1 MECVVEGGDDDDEGN
16 NGMEGEEADKKD
28 GHNIT
33 FLYTLGE
40 GSCPKSFGIN
50 VARLA
55 ALPEEVLM
63 KAKQVSANFE
73 IEMNG
78 NSRQAKVSP
87 SSSVEI
93 RRKVEDAVA
102 KEDWVE
108 VDRLWTDL
116 QRCV

>member
-1 MECVVEGGDDDDEGN
+1 
-16 NGMEGEEADKKD
+16 
-28 GHNIT
+28 
-33 FLYTLGE
+33 
-40 GSCPKSFGIN
+40 
-50 VARLA
+50 
-55 ALPEEVLM
+55 M

-108 VDRLWTDL
+108 VDRLLTDL